1 MPVVRKNRKH
11 EDTELMHLYETE
23 KGDRWVCEYCA
34 REEAE
39 MIASKGWEYIFD
51 RQEQD
56 LVCSIC
62 GKPQFTPD
70 D

>member
-1 MPVVRKNRKH
+1 
-11 EDTELMHLYETE
+11 MHLYETE

-56 LVCSIC
+56 LICSMC